1 MLFLTF
7 SPVVLDLKSM
17 CHIVSQYILTEDLL
31 GVITVVLFYMV
42 SFGKDYNVKVID
54 NNIKFCF

>member
-1 MLFLTF
+1 MIFLTF

-54 NNIKFCF
+54 NNI

>member
-1 MLFLTF
+1 MYFFTF

-17 CHIVSQYILTEDLL
+17 CHIVSLYILTADLL

-42 SFGKDYNVKVID
+42 SFGKDYNVKVTD
-54 NNIKFCF
+54 HNFNFCF

>member
-1 MLFLTF
+1 M
-7 SPVVLDLKSM
+7 LDLKLM
-17 CHIVSQYILTEDLL
+17 CHIASPYILTADLL
-31 GVITVVLFYMV
+31 GVITVDLFYMV